1 MTGENFLKL
10 FLVFYLAH
18 VVWETLLALLNRQ
31 RLLQSSNEVPEYF
44 REKIDLATYKKS
56 IAYNLEKE
64 NFSLFT
70 DWIFVAFTLCVIF
83 LGYFETYDL
92 FLQKIYPHPQD
103 LSFAALYCW
112 GLGIILLL
120 IKIPFSLYENFVIE
134 KKFGFNR
141 MSLKTFGVDLLKTI
155 TLSTLLGVP
164 ILFLVFW
171 IYLKMG
177 AQWWLFAFLAVF
189 LFELL
194 VAAIYP
200 TFLAPLFNKFTPLPD
215 GELKEA
221 ILKIAQQIHFKLSG
235 IFTIDGSKRSA
246 HSNAYFAGIGKFRR
260 IVLFD
265 TLVQQMNTPE
275 LVAVLAHEMGHNKM
289 RHILKQLILG
299 FVTGLIGF
307 WILAQAI
314 AWAPLYDA
322 FRVGSPA
329 YYKGFMLFALFA
341 GHFTFFLSPFSSML
355 SRKYEYEADAFSV
368 KATRSPQDM
377 IQALLKLTKENLS
390 QLNPHPLYS
399 FYYYTHPTTLERI
412 RAIEKQN

>member
-1 MTGENFLKL
+1 MNGENFLKL
-10 FLVFYLAH
+10 FLVFYIVH
-18 VVWETLLALLNRQ
+18 VVWETFLALLNRQ
-31 RLLQSSNEVPEYF
+31 SLLKNAEVIPEYF
-44 REKIDLATYKKS
+44 REKIDFATYKKS

-64 NFSLFT
+64 NFSIFS
-70 DWIFVAFTLCVIF
+70 DWVFVILTLTVIF
-83 LGYFETYDL
+83 LGLFEKYDV
-92 FLQKIYPHPQD
+92 FLQKLYPDPD
-103 LSFAALYCW
+103 SLSFAVLYCW
-112 GLGIILLL
+112 GLGMILM
-120 IKIPFSLYENFVIE
+120 IAKIPFSLYQNFKIE
-134 KKFGFNR
+134 KKYGFNR
-141 MSLKTFGVDLLKTI
+141 MSAKTFAADLLKTI
-155 TLSTLLGVP
+155 LLSTLLGVP
-164 ILFLVFW
+164 ILYLVFW

-177 AQWWLFAFLAVF
+177 ANWWLFAFLAVF
-189 LFELL
+189 IFELIM
-194 VAAIYP
+194 AAIYP

-221 ILKIAQQIHFKLSG
+221 ILKIAKQIQFKLSG

-265 TLVQQMNTPE
+265 TLIQQMNTPE
-275 LVAVLAHEMGHNKM
+275 LIAVLAHEMGHNKM
-289 RHILKQLILG
+289 KHILKQLILG

-314 AWAPLYDA
+314 EWTPLYEA
-322 FRVGSPA
+322 FKVGTPT

-341 GHFTFFLSPFSSML
+341 GHFTFFLSPLSSML

-368 KATRSPQDM
+368 KATQKPHDM

-412 RAIEKQN
+412 RAIENLK